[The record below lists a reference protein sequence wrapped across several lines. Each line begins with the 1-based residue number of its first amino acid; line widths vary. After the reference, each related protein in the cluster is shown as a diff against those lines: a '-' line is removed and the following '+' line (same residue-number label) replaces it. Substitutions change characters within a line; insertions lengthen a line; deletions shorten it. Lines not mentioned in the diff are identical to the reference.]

1 MSQVLQ
7 RSRVLIV
14 EDEDA
19 NIRVLD
25 RILRHSGCTQVESA
39 RMASEAVG
47 SFLTFRP
54 DMVLLDMHLP
64 DGNGI
69 EILERLGALIP
80 ADDFIPVVM
89 LTGDTNPETRK
100 QALDK
105 GAKDFIGKPFDFTEV
120 MLRIRNLLET
130 RGLHLRLREENAT
143 LDLRVRERTREL
155 EETRHEMMERLA
167 RAAEFRDDNTG
178 QHAKRVGELA
188 GLLATACG
196 VSRGE
201 AEVIRRA
208 APLHDIGK
216 IAVPDGILL
225 KPGPLTAEEFKVMMT
240 HASVGAQILAGSRSD
255 VLRCAEEIAR
265 CHHERW
271 DGSGYPVGLAGDAIP
286 LSARIVAVVD
296 FYDALSSDRPYRSAW
311 PREKIVKEIQRQS
324 GRQFDPRV
332 AERFLALLVGSREAR
347 AA

>member
-1 MSQVLQ
+1 MLQ
-7 RSRVLIV
+7 QSRVLIV
-14 EDEDA
+14 DDEDA
-19 NIRVLD
+19 NIRLLH
-25 RILRHSGCTQVESA
+25 RILRHSGCTNIAVA

-47 SFLTFRP
+47 NFLTFRP
-54 DMVLLDMHLP
+54 DIVLLDMHLP
-64 DGNGI
+64 DGNGL

-80 ADDFIPVVM
+80 ADDFVPVVM

-105 GAKDFIGKPFDFTEV
+105 GAKDFIGKPFEFTEV
-120 MLRIRNLLET
+120 LLRIRNLLDT

-155 EETRHEMMERLA
+155 EEARTEMMERLA

-178 QHAKRVGELA
+178 QHARRVGELA
-188 GLLATACG
+188 GLLASACG
-196 VSRGE
+196 LSRAE
-201 AEVIRRA
+201 AQVIRRA

-216 IAVPDGILL
+216 IGVPDGILL
-225 KPGPLTAEEFKVMMT
+225 KPGPLTTEEFKVMMT

-255 VLRCAEEIAR
+255 VLQCAEEIAR

-271 DGSGYPVGLAGDAIP
+271 DGSGYPAGLSGEAIP
-286 LSARIVAVVD
+286 LAARIVAVVD
-296 FYDALSSDRPYRSAW
+296 FYDALSSDRPYRNAW
-311 PREKIVKEIQRQS
+311 PREKIAREIQRQS
-324 GRQFDPRV
+324 GGQFDPRV
-332 AERFLALLVGSREAR
+332 ATRFLALIAEKRESR